1 MIHHHLVTALNS
13 GLSIYLDQNNQAA
26 WLDLMSDTAHDDN
39 YLIRVYNEIIQHKPQ
54 VKPYA
59 AAGTASLPLVVAQ
72 QLSRNV
78 RHRPL
83 GGTAN
88 GKESIISQQEAKIE
102 IMAGAADVCDVLSQT
117 VYKIIQ
123 GLRKDFL
130 ANGYLSFMINS
141 IDELAPHE
149 SLAAEELG
157 IFVRRI
163 SLEAMI
169 QEGSATIRPDTVL
182 GTLTIGLAPQGKVR
196 PI

>member
-1 MIHHHLVTALNS
+1 MIHHHLVTAING
-13 GLSIYLDQNNQAA
+13 GLSLYLDQNNQAS
-26 WLDLMSDTAHDDN
+26 WLDLMSDTAHDDSF
-39 YLIRVYNEIIQHKPQ
+39 LIRVYNELIQDKPQ
-54 VKPYA
+54 VRPYA
-59 AAGTASLPLVVAQ
+59 SAGTAKLPLIVAQ

-78 RHRPL
+78 RHRAL

-88 GKESIISQQEAKIE
+88 GQESIISQQEARIE
-102 IMAGAADVCDVLSQT
+102 IMAPEPDVCDVLSQT

-130 ANGYLSFMINS
+130 VNGYISFMINS

-157 IFVRRI
+157 VFVRRI
-163 SLEAMI
+163 SISAMI
-169 QEGSATIRPDTVL
+169 QEDSATIRPDITL
-182 GTLTIGLAPQGKVR
+182 GTLTIGFAPSGRGQ